1 MSRTQPLLSLRLK
14 VFLLVLLNLALVAAV
29 LTVFVRLQLRR
40 EFSSFL
46 MDQARERIESLARLL
61 VQDLQRTDPEER
73 QALLAGYA
81 SRHGVQLL
89 LVHNDGQLIAG
100 PTLKVPDGVIERLRA
115 PGRPPR
121 EERGGPGG
129 PGPRGPD
136 GRPGGPPPLPGAPPF
151 LVVADGD
158 IPYWVGVRMPVASP
172 RGEPATP
179 GTLLLASRTFWTNP
193 FFFPLRPWLAA
204 AAIVVV
210 VSILCWA
217 PFVAGVT
224 LSIRRLTHATGEI
237 AEGRFGIQIE
247 EARRDELG
255 RLGSSIQVMAARLE
269 SLVTGQKRFLGDAA
283 HELRSPLARIQVVLA
298 LLERRGDE
306 KDRENLADLRED
318 VEVMTRLTDELL
330 AFARAELR
338 VEALKLVPTP
348 LAELVERVVRLEAR
362 EGAHVQL
369 EVPRDLAAR
378 ADPDSL
384 FRALANVVRNAVRHA
399 GAAGPIVVRAAAQ
412 GGDVALTVADSGPG
426 LPAASLERV
435 FEPFYRV
442 EESRSRDT
450 GGTGLGLAIARSCVA
465 ACGGSIE
472 CRNRSPEKGLL
483 VTIRLR
489 AA

>member
-1 MSRTQPLLSLRLK
+1 VSPSRPALSLRLE
-14 VFLLVLLNLALVAAV
+14 VFLLVLLNLVLVAAV
-29 LTVFVRLQLRR
+29 FTVFVRIQLRR

-61 VQDLQRTDPEER
+61 AQDLHDTDPAER
-73 QALLAGYA
+73 ETLLDGYA
-81 SRHGVQLL
+81 SRYGVQLV
-89 LVHNDGQLIAG
+89 LVRNDGQVIAG
-100 PTLKVPDGVIERLRA
+100 RA
-115 PGRPPR
+115 PSIPESVLARVRPRRPPP

-129 PGPRGPD
+129 PRPEGPGPH
-136 GRPGGPPPLPGAPPF
+136 PGAPPLPGTPPF
-151 LVVADGD
+151 LVVEGGPV
-158 IPYWVGVRMPVASP
+158 PYWIGVRMPVGAP
-172 RGEPATP
+172 GPEPAVP
-179 GTLLLASRTFWTNP
+179 ATLLIASRTFWTNP

-210 VSILCWA
+210 VSVLCWA

-224 LSIRRLTHATGEI
+224 RSVRRLTHATEEI
-237 AEGRFGIQIE
+237 AKGRFGVQLE
-247 EARRDELG
+247 DSRRDELG
-255 RLGSSIQVMAARLE
+255 RLGASIRIMAARLE
-269 SLVTGQKRFLGDAA
+269 ALVTGQKRFLGDAA

-306 KDRENLADLRED
+306 DDRENLADLRED

-338 VEALKLVPTP
+338 GAPAALVPTP
-348 LAELVERVVRLEAR
+348 LAEVAERVVRLEAR
-362 EGAHVQL
+362 DGADVRL
-369 EVPRDLAAR
+369 EVPADLAAQ
-378 ADPDSL
+378 ADPESL

-399 GAAGPIVVRAAAQ
+399 GAAGPIVVRARAH
-412 GGDVALTVADSGPG
+412 GRDVALTVADSGPG
-426 LPAASLERV
+426 LPPAALERV

-442 EESRSRDT
+442 EASRSRDT

-472 CRNRSPEKGLL
+472 CRNRSPESGLL

>member
-1 MSRTQPLLSLRLK
+1 VSRTPPLLSLRLK

-73 QALLAGYA
+73 QALLDGYA

-89 LVHNDGQLIAG
+89 LVHNDGHRIAG

-121 EERGGPGG
+121 
-129 PGPRGPD
+129 GPD
-136 GRPGGPPPLPGAPPF
+136 ARPGGPPPLPGAPPF
-151 LVVADGD
+151 LVVDDGD
-158 IPYWVGVRMPVASP
+158 VPYWVGVRMPVASP

-210 VSILCWA
+210 VSVLCWA

-237 AEGRFGIQIE
+237 AEGRFGIQVE

-306 KDRENLADLRED
+306 KDREHLADLRED

-330 AFARAELR
+330 AFARAERR

-362 EGAHVQL
+362 EGADVQL
-369 EVPRDLAAR
+369 EVPRALAAR

>member
-1 MSRTQPLLSLRLK
+1 MSRAHPLSLRLK

-61 VQDLQRTDPEER
+61 VLDLQRTDPEGR
-73 QALLAGYA
+73 QALLDGYA

-89 LVHNDGQLIAG
+89 LVRNDGHRIAG
-100 PTLKVPDGVIERLRA
+100 RPLEVPESVIERLRA

-121 EERGGPGG
+121 EERGGPRG
-129 PGPRGPD
+129 PGPDGPE
-136 GRPGGPPPLPGAPPF
+136 GRRPGGPPPLPGAPPF
-151 LVVADGD
+151 LVVDDGD
-158 IPYWVGVRMPVASP
+158 VPYWVGVRMPVANP
-172 RGEPATP
+172 GGEPATP

-204 AAIVVV
+204 GAIVVV

-237 AEGRFGIQIE
+237 AEGRFGIQVE

-318 VEVMTRLTDELL
+318 VEVMTHLTDELL

-338 VEALKLVPTP
+338 AEALTLVPTP
-348 LAELVERVVRLEAR
+348 LADLAERVVRLETR
-362 EGAHVQL
+362 DGADVRL
-369 EVPRDLAAR
+369 EVPRVLAAR